1 MAIFHGFEI
10 SFLNVKIL
18 CLLPVDWGAN
28 LNVTPPPFRLWEIVD
43 DNFTGEAAGILVIVS
58 AIFVAFSKEKKED
71 EYIAKIRLESL
82 MWATYVTFAIQI
94 FCLLFF
100 YGVRFFESMV
110 VNLFTILFVFIVRY
124 YFIIYRSKSQH
135 NEE

>member
-10 SFLNVKIL
+10 SFLNIKTL
-18 CLLPVDWGAN
+18 CLLPVDWGAS
-28 LNVTPPPFRLWEIVD
+28 LHATPPPFRLWEIVD
-43 DNFTGEAAGILVIVS
+43 DNFTGEAAGILVIIS
-58 AIFVAFSKEKKED
+58 AVFVAFSKERKED

-82 MWATYVTFAIQI
+82 LWATYITFAIQI

-100 YGVRFFESMV
+100 YGMRFFESMV
-110 VNLFTILFVFIVRY
+110 VNLFTILFVFIARY
-124 YFIIYRSKSQH
+124 YFIIYRSKFQR

>member
-1 MAIFHGFEI
+1 MAIFHGFEV
-10 SFLNVKIL
+10 SFLNIKTL
-18 CLLPVDWGAN
+18 CLLPVDWGAG
-28 LNVTPPPFRLWEIVD
+28 LHVTPPPFRLWEIGD
-43 DNFTGEAAGILVIVS
+43 DNFTGEAAGILVIIS
-58 AIFVAFSKEKKED
+58 AVFVAFSKEKKED

-82 MWATYVTFAIQI
+82 LWATYIAFAIQI

-110 VNLFTILFVFIVRY
+110 VNLFTILFVFIARY
-124 YFIIYRSKSQH
+124 YFIIYRSKFQR